1 MYRTAGITIVT
12 VLLFAVLLA
21 SGCAPQ
27 AEQPKQAEL
36 PTGPQ
41 AEVATFITLTEGPTV
56 DGEGN
61 VYFTD
66 IPGNTIWKYAT
77 DGTTSIFRQPSNRAN
92 GMIFDLEGRLV
103 VVEGS
108 DAEIDQP
115 RITRTNMATGESEVI
130 AESFEGK
137 RFNQPNDVTIDS
149 QGRLY
154 FSDRPLANPKPDQT
168 GINAVYR
175 LDPDGTIAR
184 ILAEPDIERP
194 NGLVISPDD
203 KTFYLVEAHPD
214 EGHARMIRAYDL
226 QPDGTLANVRI
237 FHDFY
242 PGRSADGIAI
252 DTEGNLYAAAG
263 LNRTRGTSE
272 TLDTR
277 CGVYVFSPDGALK
290 QFTPIAEDLLTNIAF
305 GGPDMRTVYVTA
317 GKTLF
322 TFRADI
328 PGTRR

>member
-1 MYRTAGITIVT
+1 VYRTAGITIVT
-12 VLLFAVLLA
+12 ALLFALLLA
-21 SGCAPQ
+21 PGCAPQ

-36 PTGPQ
+36 PAGPQ
-41 AEVATFITLTEGPTV
+41 AEVATFITLMEGPTV
-56 DGEGN
+56 DGAGN

-66 IPGNTIWKYAT
+66 IRGNTIWKYAA
-77 DGTTSIFRQPSNRAN
+77 DKTTSVFRHPSNRAN

-137 RFNQPNDVTIDS
+137 RLNQPNDVTIDS

-154 FSDRPLANPKPDQT
+154 FSDRPLPNPKPDQT

-184 ILAEPDIERP
+184 ILAEPGIERP

-214 EGHARMIRAYDL
+214 EGHARMIRAHDL
-226 QPDGTLANVRI
+226 QPDGTLTNVRI

-242 PGRSADGIAI
+242 PGRSADGIAV
-252 DTEGNLYAAAG
+252 DSEGNIYAAAG

-290 QFTPIAEDLLTNIAF
+290 QFTPIDEDLLTNVAF

-322 TFRADI
+322 TFRAEI